1 MASLYIH
8 YPFCKQACHYCNF
21 DFSTKLDEAKTFHEL
36 IIEEMALR
44 HTLLPGYELESIYFG
59 GGSPSLM
66 HPEAIG
72 SIIQAATDF
81 FQLQQSVE
89 ITVELNPDDVNPT
102 YLNDLLNQ
110 GVNRVSL
117 GIQSFWSSELQMMN
131 RAHNAD
137 QAKQALKD
145 CAQYFNNYSIDLIY
159 GMPGS
164 SLADWQFNL
173 DQLTAFEIPHISA
186 YALTVEPQTALAH
199 KVAKGSVLL
208 LEEEVVEA
216 QYYHLLE
223 QTQQWG
229 LDNYEFSN
237 FGKVGFYSIN
247 NTNYW
252 KRKPY
257 LGLGPGAHSYD
268 GRVTRSWNVSNNAL
282 YVKGIGSKSVA
293 ISQEILSKKDCF
305 NETVMTGLRT
315 QWGID
320 RRQVEKEFGL
330 IYAEYL
336 EQQAQS
342 HLIDENLFWDGDNL
356 LVTDKAK
363 FLTDGIAA
371 DLFLIALES

>member
-1 MASLYIH
+1 M
-8 YPFCKQACHYCNF
+8 
-21 DFSTKLDEAKTFHEL
+21 
-36 IIEEMALR
+36 
-44 HTLLPGYELESIYFG
+44 
-59 GGSPSLM
+59 
-66 HPEAIG
+66 
-72 SIIQAATDF
+72 
-81 FQLQQSVE
+81 
-89 ITVELNPDDVNPT
+89 
-102 YLNDLLNQ
+102 
-110 GVNRVSL
+110 
-117 GIQSFWSSELQMMN
+117 
-131 RAHNAD
+131 
-137 QAKQALKD
+137 
-145 CAQYFNNYSIDLIY
+145 
-159 GMPGS
+159 
-164 SLADWQFNL
+164 
-173 DQLTAFEIPHISA
+173 
-186 YALTVEPQTALAH
+186 
-199 KVAKGSVLL
+199 
-208 LEEEVVEA
+208 
-216 QYYHLLE
+216 
-223 QTQQWG
+223 
-229 LDNYEFSN
+229 DNYEFSN

-320 RRQVEKEFGL
+320 RRRVEKEFGL